1 MVALAGVKVRK
12 DTKETVD
19 LAKTVDALG
28 DIKAKIADL
37 EKEEKRLS
45 DILKGSGHSEIDGSL
60 FRATV
65 ASFTRTTLVADLVK
79 KFLTK
84 KELSICEKE
93 TSVTTV
99 KVVARK

>member
-1 MVALAGVKVRK
+1 MSTVAGVKVRK

-28 DIKAKIADL
+28 DIKARIADL

-45 DILKGSGHSEIDGSL
+45 EILKSSGQAEIDGSL

-65 ASFTRTTLVADLVK
+65 SDFNRVTLVADLVK

-84 KELSICEKE
+84 KELSICEKS
-93 TSVTTV
+93 TPVTIV
-99 KVVARK
+99 RVVARK